1 MIFWNEDILDDTQG
15 LDILGIR
22 ALDQG
27 LEANLVNGIT
37 TISARGR
44 YFSILPWAIKQ
55 FYLEHLKAGNTFVAS
70 ELGIYLHRVEFLVV
84 TASLNAPSGK
94 PGGAILGSDVYS
106 TEMEKLKSG
115 QAVPLPVQ
123 SLAQ

>member
-1 MIFWNEDILDDTQG
+1 MIFWSEDVLDDTQG

-55 FYLEHLKAGNTFVAS
+55 FYLERLEVGKPFVAD
-70 ELGIYLHRVEFLVV
+70 ELG
-84 TASLNAPSGK
+84 A
-94 PGGAILGSDVYS
+94 
-106 TEMEKLKSG
+106 
-115 QAVPLPVQ
+115 
-123 SLAQ
+123 